1 MAPYA
6 RWVQEG
12 FKTILL
18 DSCDEYLQ
26 SSDRGTEKTRTQLIT
41 RVSADMTAAAQETNV
56 LLPDDLEKVILN
68 TTN

>member
-12 FKTILL
+12 FITILL

-41 RVSADMTAAAQETNV
+41 RVSADITAVAQETNV
-56 LLPDDLEKVILN
+56 SLPDDLEKVILN